1 MLTGQNGILTKAAE
15 SSFRTE
21 MSGIE
26 EKVKMRNAEVQI
38 DGKSITEIFTEQV
51 KIEDVKKWDDQLKLE
66 IIYWGEYDIGVNTVS
81 RKYVKQNWE
90 SILTKNQA
98 GKEYVENLYYI
109 DKGTADGKEKAYLYD
124 TKVGMVY
131 KVKPTGIGKYKVHS
145 LKELDYQK
153 NNNEGERNVLTEGTL
168 ITQESKIIKM
178 GNVAC
183 YEPDLAGF
191 VVEKTKAVYYKDKEN
206 GETQEES
213 IEEPISE
220 YLSKDGDRVTV
231 TKGNKKYE
239 FFNYETKKWANV
251 KVENSGIVTYWV
263 WIPRYAYKLNGTE
276 TDIIFVDLDN
286 KNAETGEDL
295 DDGYIVHSA
304 FSDGQKGTWVSKYE
318 TSQVK
323 INEVTDYSY
332 YIPDLD
338 GFNKETTYIEVYE
351 ENKGFKEYK
360 LSEIGDIKDF
370 SKKNK
375 WFDYENKI
383 WANIKTVSDGM
394 ESWWVWIPRYAYNI
408 SGTTT
413 SIMFVDT
420 SNNPL
425 SGGKL
430 PSNYVVHPAFSD
442 GLKGIWTS
450 KYEVSPKVGDREK
463 TNDVNEPDMD
473 GFNPDTTYIEL
484 YNDDGTFTEKK
495 LSEIG
500 DLKEFIS
507 KNRWYDYS
515 KQIWANIKV
524 VSDGVESWWVW
535 IPRYAYNITGIETE
549 IIFLREDSNNPRD
562 GSTLPSNYVVHPA
575 FSDGK
580 KGIWTSKYEVNKK

>member
-1 MLTGQNGILTKAAE
+1 
-15 SSFRTE
+15 

-38 DGKSITEIFTEQV
+38 DGKSITEMFTEQV

-66 IIYWGEYDIGVNTVS
+66 IVYWGEYDIGVNTVS
-81 RKYVKQNWE
+81 RKYVKQNWK
-90 SILTKNQA
+90 SILTKNED
-98 GKEYVENLYYI
+98 GKEYVDNLYYI
-109 DKGTADGKEKAYLYD
+109 DKETADGKEKAYLYD

-168 ITQESKIIKM
+168 ITQESKIVKV

-206 GETQEES
+206 GETQEAS

-220 YLSKDGDRVTV
+220 YLNKEGDRVTV
-231 TKGNKKYE
+231 TKEDKQYE
-239 FFNYETKKWANV
+239 FYNYEKQKWANI

-286 KNAETGEDL
+286 KNAETGEEL
-295 DDGYIVHSA
+295 ETGYILHSA
-304 FSDGQKGTWVSKYE
+304 FSDGKKGIWVSKYE
-318 TSQVK
+318 TSQVTS
-323 INEVTDYSY
+323 NEVTDYSY
-332 YIPDLD
+332 YVPDLE
-338 GFNKETTYIEVYE
+338 GFDKEKTYIEVFDG
-351 ENKGFKEYK
+351 KDGFIEYK
-360 LSEIGDIKDF
+360 LSEIGDIKEF

-375 WFDYENKI
+375 WFDYENQI

-394 ESWWVWIPRYAYNI
+394 EAWWVWIPRYAYNI

-413 SIMFVDT
+413 SIMFIDT

-425 SGGKL
+425 SGEKL
-430 PSNYVVHPAFSD
+430 PSNYVLHPAFGND
-442 GLKGIWTS
+442 LKGIWVS
-450 KYEVSPKVGDREK
+450 KYEVSQKVGDREK

-535 IPRYAYNITGIETE
+535 IPRYAYNITGIETGV
-549 IIFLREDSNNPRD
+549 IFLREDSNNPRD
-562 GSTLPSNYVVHPA
+562 GSTLPSNYVEHPA
-575 FSDGK
+575 FSGGL
-580 KGIWTSKYEVNKK
+580 KGIWASKYEVSQK